1 MLASN
6 RNSVGAISHL
16 GRCKLMTG
24 SIEEMIPAQEQA
36 IRLSPRDPNI
46 GVWYYRIGEAHL
58 LQSRVD
64 EAIVWLEKA
73 RSANPAL
80 PIVHV
85 ALASAC
91 SLKGMTERAV
101 AELAEARRLSGDDR
115 YSSIARLRTMGL
127 FGSGYW
133 GCQRSAPCSKPLMS
147 PVCARPGCR
156 RNDRSPPQALS
167 RRAKDRQAARPSR
180 QHGKYCASPM

>member
-1 MLASN
+1 LRISSKAKSCTQGRFAEALLEYETVLASN
-6 RNSVGAISHL
+6 RKSVGAISHL
-16 GRCKLMTG
+16 SRCKLMTG
-24 SIEEMIPAQEQA
+24 STEEMIPAQEQA

-85 ALASAC
+85 ALASAY
-91 SLKGMTERAV
+91 SLKGMTERAA
-101 AELAEARRLSGDDR
+101 AELVQARRLSGDDR
-115 YSSIARLRTMGL
+115 YSSIARLRTRGL

-133 GCQRSAPCSKPLMS
+133 GVPKVR
-147 PVCARPGCR
+147 
-156 RNDRSPPQALS
+156 ALFEATYVAGL
-167 RRAKDRQAARPSR
+167 RKAGMPEE
-180 QHGKYCASPM
+180 